1 MEKVFVSVFG
11 KTKKELLA
19 MIEISRDFTN
29 NFELR
34 FDLCGDWKFTEKN
47 LRDLFPPNARVIF
60 TDREN
65 NPPPDKGEL
74 EGVLNFG
81 KNFELIDYDLKN
93 LSPDLAYDKLLSKS
107 GLDFLISAHLF
118 DKFSREKTAST
129 IKQIQDELP
138 LLAGESGSEVVTN
151 LPKYKLAVNLDTWQD
166 LEDFINLSKNLDQE
180 KWILAG
186 MGEFGKISRGIL
198 AKNGFYTFASVK
210 NHEVAPGQIDLETL
224 KTLLS

>member
-1 MEKVFVSVFG
+1 MMEKVFVSVFG

-65 NPPPDKGEL
+65 SSPPDED
-74 EGVLNFG
+74 NFFAG
-81 KNFELIDYDLKN
+81 FELIDFDLKN

-118 DKFSREKTAST
+118 DKFSREKTVST

-138 LLAGESGSEVVTN
+138 LLAGEGGGEVVAN

-166 LEDFINLSKNLDQE
+166 LEEFIKLSKNLDQE

-210 NHEVAPGQIDLETL
+210 NHEVASGQIDLETL
-224 KTLLS
+224 KNLLS